1 MKPSGLKKRNTKL
14 ERLLR
19 VIEGKKS
26 SLIIGHSNPDPDSI
40 ASVLALQYF
49 LSEWGNIKSTLAFDG
64 LVGRAENRALIDYL
78 NLNFYLLEELDLRDY
93 DIIAL
98 VDTHIGMGNNP
109 LRSEYPVTIEIDH
122 HQTEDAIKKAQ
133 FSDIREN
140 VGSTATILTHY
151 ILSAGLKIGTKLA
164 TALFYAIKAETQDL
178 GREAQTADRKA
189 YFTLYQLIDFRALA
203 KIQQASLQPQYF
215 QDMGRAIRRTLLFDD
230 VVMSTPGKVDNPDMV
245 AELADTFLRLQ
256 NIHWAIVIGFYQDN
270 MFISVRT
277 NDPDNDAGE
286 LVKNVVAR
294 MGSAG
299 GHDMFAGGKISC
311 EMDSKKQWQLKEKIK
326 KRFLIE
332 LGLDRRRKGKKLIVM
347 KPNI

>member
-1 MKPSGLKKRNTKL
+1 
-14 ERLLR
+14 
-19 VIEGKKS
+19 
-26 SLIIGHSNPDPDSI
+26 
-40 ASVLALQYF
+40 
-49 LSEWGNIKSTLAFDG
+49 
-64 LVGRAENRALIDYL
+64 
-78 NLNFYLLEELDLRDY
+78 
-93 DIIAL
+93 
-98 VDTHIGMGNNP
+98 
-109 LRSEYPVTIEIDH
+109 
-122 HQTEDAIKKAQ
+122 
-133 FSDIREN
+133 
-140 VGSTATILTHY
+140 
-151 ILSAGLKIGTKLA
+151 
-164 TALFYAIKAETQDL
+164 
-178 GREAQTADRKA
+178 
-189 YFTLYQLIDFRALA
+189 
-203 KIQQASLQPQYF
+203 
-215 QDMGRAIRRTLLFDD
+215 
-230 VVMSTPGKVDNPDMV
+230 MSTPGKVDNPDMV